1 MVGSNFY
8 TQCLHLLLEA
18 VLLDMF
24 LDSSGVTRFT
34 RPSAK
39 GTSAGYF
46 IGRHRLARHCHLV
59 CNAFCVDDLPSTEY
73 INAMDEYN
81 TQPVSFKKS
90 F

>member
-46 IGRHRLARHCHLV
+46 SGRHRFLPAALHCHLV
-59 CNAFCVDDLPSTEY
+59 VCSSCCVDDLPSTEY
-73 INAMDEYN
+73 NG
-81 TQPVSFKKS
+81 
-90 F
+90 